1 MSLRAKLL
9 GLVMLAT
16 LLPALLLG
24 WRFGVES
31 DTKIADAVKRLTMVA
46 DNVAADLEH
55 RVQGTAQL
63 HYGLAHSGTL
73 DSPDRP
79 ACSAF
84 LSAVREAYPQYT
96 GILTVRPD
104 GQLHCDSLQS
114 GRSLDLRDRS
124 YFKRI
129 VAGDNGLILE
139 PVVGRLTGL
148 AVLQVVYPAR
158 SDAGLLRFMLVAS
171 LNLQKFAQEAHRQL
185 PLAVPELL
193 LIDTRGTVLAWIGRP
208 DGGPKAGSSIA
219 DTEVFSLAQ
228 RLQGGGTGEVELDGG
243 RLQVWAAAGSPTLR
257 AAGLHLLLG
266 QPRQTLVAES
276 HQRLRQGLLVL
287 GGAALLL
294 FAGVGWL
301 AEWGIR
307 RPVGRIISMVR
318 ELGAGH
324 PGARIAPPFPRG
336 ELGALMTVLNG
347 TADSLQQQRQAIDEL
362 GVRLREAHMRELTDR
377 LQNEARLSRMAN
389 FDSLTG
395 LPNRTQFR
403 DRLQQAVERAQRSGR
418 PFALMFLDLDR
429 FKNINDSLGHDV
441 GDRLLVAV
449 AEVLAGSIRATD
461 VLARPQE
468 EAAEAGIFRLG
479 GDEFT
484 FLIEGLHGR
493 SDVNGVAERILAAL
507 GRPFIVGEHELFIS
521 GSLGITVYAGDGI
534 DLDGLV
540 KQADMAMYR
549 AKDLGRDTYCFFD
562 EELHREANE
571 RHRLEALLRHA
582 LDRGEFRLHYQP
594 KADLASG
601 RVNGVE
607 ALLRWQPAGQETIG
621 PQRFIPILEETG
633 LIVAVGAW
641 VFREACGQMMRWRQQ
656 GMRPLTLAVNLSAR
670 QFRHQGLVADIA
682 LVLAETG
689 FDPSLLEVELT
700 ESMLIEDSESVLG
713 IMTRLGGMGV
723 RIAID
728 DFGTGHSSLS
738 YLKRFDVDTLKID
751 RSFIKEMPDDI
762 ELGAIAEAV
771 IALGHGLKL
780 KVVAEGVETSA
791 QAEFLRERGCDELQ
805 GYLLSRPLEPEAFAT
820 WFEHREAL
828 ESVESA

>member
-193 LIDTRGTVLAWIGRP
+193 LIDARGTVLAWIGRP

-362 GVRLREAHMRELTDR
+362 GVRLR
-377 LQNEARLSRMAN
+377 
-389 FDSLTG
+389 
-395 LPNRTQFR
+395 
-403 DRLQQAVERAQRSGR
+403 
-418 PFALMFLDLDR
+418 
-429 FKNINDSLGHDV
+429 
-441 GDRLLVAV
+441 
-449 AEVLAGSIRATD
+449 
-461 VLARPQE
+461 
-468 EAAEAGIFRLG
+468 
-479 GDEFT
+479 
-484 FLIEGLHGR
+484 
-493 SDVNGVAERILAAL
+493 
-507 GRPFIVGEHELFIS
+507 
-521 GSLGITVYAGDGI
+521 
-534 DLDGLV
+534 
-540 KQADMAMYR
+540 
-549 AKDLGRDTYCFFD
+549 
-562 EELHREANE
+562 
-571 RHRLEALLRHA
+571 
-582 LDRGEFRLHYQP
+582 
-594 KADLASG
+594 
-601 RVNGVE
+601 
-607 ALLRWQPAGQETIG
+607 
-621 PQRFIPILEETG
+621 
-633 LIVAVGAW
+633 
-641 VFREACGQMMRWRQQ
+641 
-656 GMRPLTLAVNLSAR
+656 
-670 QFRHQGLVADIA
+670 
-682 LVLAETG
+682 
-689 FDPSLLEVELT
+689 
-700 ESMLIEDSESVLG
+700 
-713 IMTRLGGMGV
+713 
-723 RIAID
+723 
-728 DFGTGHSSLS
+728 
-738 YLKRFDVDTLKID
+738 
-751 RSFIKEMPDDI
+751 
-762 ELGAIAEAV
+762 
-771 IALGHGLKL
+771 
-780 KVVAEGVETSA
+780 
-791 QAEFLRERGCDELQ
+791 
-805 GYLLSRPLEPEAFAT
+805 
-820 WFEHREAL
+820 
-828 ESVESA
+828 

>member
-24 WRFGVES
+24 WRFSVES
-31 DTKIADAVKRLTMVA
+31 ETKIADAVRRLTMVA

-63 HYGLAHSGTL
+63 HYGLAHSRTL

-96 GILTVRPD
+96 GILTVGPD

-114 GRSLDLRDRS
+114 GRTLDLRDRS

-129 VAGDNGLILE
+129 VAGDKGLILE
-139 PVVGRLTGL
+139 PVVGRLTGT

-158 SDAGLLRFMLVAS
+158 SDTGELRFMLVAS
-171 LNLQKFAQEAHRQL
+171 LNLQKFAHEAHRQL
-185 PLAVPELL
+185 PLAVPEMVLV
-193 LIDTRGTVLAWIGRP
+193 DAKGTVMAWVGRP
-208 DGGPKAGSSIA
+208 DGGPQAGSSIA
-219 DTEVFSLAQ
+219 ESAVFKLAQ
-228 RLQGGGTGEVELDGG
+228 RLKGGGTGEVTVDGG
-243 RLQVWAAAGSPTLR
+243 QRQVWTNADSPTLR

-276 HQRLRQGLLVL
+276 HLRLRQGMVVL

-294 FAGVGWL
+294 FVGVGWL
-301 AEWGIR
+301 AETGIR
-307 RPVGRIISMVR
+307 RQVGRIISMVR
-318 ELGAGH
+318 ELGAGN
-324 PGARIAPPFPRG
+324 PGARIAQPYPRG
-336 ELGALMTVLNG
+336 ELGELMAVLNG
-347 TADSLQQQRQAIDEL
+347 TAESLQQQRQAIDEL
-362 GVRLREAHMRELTDR
+362 GVRLREAHTRELTER
-377 LQNEARLSRMAN
+377 VQNEARLSRMAN
-389 FDSLTG
+389 YDGLTG
-395 LPNRTQFR
+395 LPNRALFR
-403 DRLQQAVERAQRSGR
+403 DRLQHAVERSQRTDR

-461 VLARPQE
+461 VLARPRE
-468 EAAEAGIFRLG
+468 EMAEAGIFRLG

-484 FLIEGLHGR
+484 FLVQGLSG
-493 SDVNGVAERILAAL
+493 SADVNGVAERILAAL

-521 GSLGITVYAGDGI
+521 GSLGITVYAGGSV
-534 DLDGLV
+534 DLDGLI

-549 AKDLGRDTYCFFD
+549 AKELGRDTFCFFD
-562 EELHREANE
+562 EELIREANE

-582 LDRGEFRLHYQP
+582 LERQEFRLHYQP
-594 KADLASG
+594 KADFATG
-601 RVNGVE
+601 RVGGVE
-607 ALLRWQPAGQETIG
+607 ALLRWQPAGQEAVG
-621 PQRFIPILEETG
+621 PHRFIPILEETG

-670 QFRHQGLVADIA
+670 QFRHQDLVADISE
-682 LVLAETG
+682 VMAETG
-689 FDPSLLEVELT
+689 FDPALLEVELT

-713 IMTRLGGMGV
+713 IMTKLGAMGV

-738 YLKRFDVDTLKID
+738 YLKRFNVDTLKID
-751 RSFIKEMPDDI
+751 RSFIKEAPDDA
-762 ELGAIAEAV
+762 EVGAIAEAV

-780 KVVAEGVETSA
+780 TVVAEGVETVA
-791 QAEFLRERGCDELQ
+791 QAEFLRARGCDELQ
-805 GYLLSRPLEPEAFAT
+805 GYLLSRPLEPEAFAV
-820 WFEHREAL
+820 WFERREAL
-828 ESVESA
+828 ESVEPA

>member
-193 LIDTRGTVLAWIGRP
+193 LIDARGTVLAWIGRP